1 MRHGRHPVRHLN
13 ATRADDLLTVARA
26 FGGHP
31 DATAA
36 HAERIDRD
44 GIVVVLTTP
53 DGDSTAR
60 ISFVEPV
67 VDAGMEEMRAAFGEL
82 ARRARAALAGDLD
95 RGVTRGG

>member
-26 FGGHP
+26 FGGHR

-36 HAERIDRD
+36 RAERIDGD
-44 GIVVVLTTP
+44 GIDVVLATP
-53 DGDSTAR
+53 HGERTAR
-60 ISFVEPV
+60 ISFGEPV

-82 ARRARAALAGDLD
+82 TRRARAALAGDLD
-95 RGVTRGG
+95 AG